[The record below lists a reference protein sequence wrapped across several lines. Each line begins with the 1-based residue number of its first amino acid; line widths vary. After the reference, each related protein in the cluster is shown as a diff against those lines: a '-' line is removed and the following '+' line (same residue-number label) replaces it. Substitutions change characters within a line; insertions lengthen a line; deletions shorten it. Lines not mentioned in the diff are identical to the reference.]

1 MFDKNKDQEFKL
13 KKVDET
19 RDCFF
24 EEIKK
29 IQLMRKK
36 VKDLH
41 SFRLY

>member
-19 RDCFF
+19 RDYFF

-36 VKDLH
+36 VKGLH
-41 SFRLY
+41 GFRLY